1 MMPLVYA
8 LASAL
13 FAALTTV
20 LAKLGLEGINST
32 LATAIRTV
40 VILFMSWAMVYIV
53 GVQSGIGALT
63 HRNWIY
69 LILSG
74 IATGA
79 SWLCYFK
86 ALQSGVASQVVA
98 IDKCSIV
105 LTMILCALVLGEGFS
120 FKMILGTICITIGTC
135 IMIF

>member
-40 VILFMSWAMVYIV
+40 VILFMSWDRGFDTSELELFNPFGHSDRCFV
-53 GVQSGIGALT
+53 AL
-63 HRNWIY
+63 
-69 LILSG
+69 L
-74 IATGA
+74 
-79 SWLCYFK
+79 F
-86 ALQSGVASQVVA
+86 
-98 IDKCSIV
+98 
-105 LTMILCALVLGEGFS
+105 
-120 FKMILGTICITIGTC
+120 
-135 IMIF
+135 